1 MKSLGVDRFFGR
13 LAEDQRAASAGKTL
27 LRQLLLILAA
37 MVLTSL
43 FLLLTGYDPFI
54 VFKAIYQSVSRDIGG
69 TVRWMIPYGLMGLA
83 VALTFRMNLFNMG
96 VDGQLY
102 LGAIGATYISMK
114 LGDAPHAVAILA
126 TLAFAI
132 LAGALYAVVPALL
145 KIKLNCDEVVVTIL
159 LNYVAY
165 YFTDYCVLGPMLGV
179 GTLANARSTNYIPEN
194 AWLTKLSWL
203 GDSTA
208 TTGLYI
214 MLAVLIGMAFLFYK
228 TRLGY
233 ELKVCG
239 ANRDFARYGGMNVG
253 KVILTAMIL
262 SGAIAGATGA
272 VEVMGIHHRFPIRFS
287 NQIGNDGVVIALL
300 ANNNPFGILL
310 TSFFFAALK
319 NGSNIMQ
326 RIADVPSSLIDVVRG
341 IIIFT
346 ISARFTVNWLRGRRK
361 AAKAPGKKGG
371 EA

>member
-1 MKSLGVDRFFGR
+1 
-13 LAEDQRAASAGKTL
+13 
-27 LRQLLLILAA
+27 
-37 MVLTSL
+37 
-43 FLLLTGYDPFI
+43 
-54 VFKAIYQSVSRDIGG
+54 
-69 TVRWMIPYGLMGLA
+69 
-83 VALTFRMNLFNMG
+83 
-96 VDGQLY
+96 
-102 LGAIGATYISMK
+102 
-114 LGDAPHAVAILA
+114 
-126 TLAFAI
+126 
-132 LAGALYAVVPALL
+132 
-145 KIKLNCDEVVVTIL
+145 
-159 LNYVAY
+159 
-165 YFTDYCVLGPMLGV
+165 
-179 GTLANARSTNYIPEN
+179 
-194 AWLTKLSWL
+194 
-203 GDSTA
+203 
-208 TTGLYI
+208 
-214 MLAVLIGMAFLFYK
+214 
-228 TRLGY
+228 
-233 ELKVCG
+233 
-239 ANRDFARYGGMNVG
+239 MNVG

-272 VEVMGIHHRFPIRFS
+272 VEVMGSHHRFPIRFS